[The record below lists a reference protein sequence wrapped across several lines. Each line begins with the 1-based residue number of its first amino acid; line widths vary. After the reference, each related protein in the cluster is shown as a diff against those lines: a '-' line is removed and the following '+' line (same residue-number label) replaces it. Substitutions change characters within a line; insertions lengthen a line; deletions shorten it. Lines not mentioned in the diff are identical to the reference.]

1 MINVPQE
8 IKDIL
13 HQDTCPKNIRI
24 HFPNG
29 ERTDICNDQIVM
41 DSVSFK
47 ESLCSQNSFKF
58 GLAESPIFECEVV
71 GVSINNGATIPVYC
85 AVYCPQ
91 TIQGA
96 L

>member
-29 ERTDICNDQIVM
+29 ERADICNDQIVM

-47 ESLCSQNSFKF
+47 DL
-58 GLAESPIFECEVV
+58 
-71 GVSINNGATIPVYC
+71 
-85 AVYCPQ
+85 
-91 TIQGA
+91 
-96 L
+96 

>member
-71 GVSINNGATIPVYC
+71 GIVKYIVRRRFKVLCGELIYKNMSI
-85 AVYCPQ
+85 Q
-91 TIQGA
+91 
-96 L
+96 